1 MRRIAAAF
9 LVFACSVGVAT
20 ASSRAPN
27 GAATL
32 VLTQKDVGP
41 AYRPTPEMAAAH
53 TLADIDT
60 GASASLKR
68 ELAAK
73 FVVGSQSGFNGVTV
87 RRNIIS
93 TADVFRTTKL
103 NLIVRFWERRY
114 LYLSQGKRLAVP
126 PDAPGAHRTLIRGRM
141 RGPSRGWVVLLY
153 QWQRGTTI
161 MTVWQLGPKSSL
173 RPSELFALARVQD
186 AKAR

>member
-1 MRRIAAAF
+1 MRRIAAIL
-9 LVFACSVGVAT
+9 LVFALSVGVAI
-20 ASSRAPN
+20 ASPSARK
-27 GAATL
+27 GAARI
-32 VLTQKDVGP
+32 VLTQKDVGR

-53 TLADIDT
+53 TLADIEP
-60 GASASLKR
+60 GASASVKR

-73 FVVGSQSGFNGVTV
+73 FIAGYQSGFNGVTV

-93 TADVFRTTKL
+93 TADVFRTTNL
-103 NLIVRFWERRY
+103 NLILGFWERRY
-114 LYLSQGKRLAVP
+114 LSLSLGKRLAVP
-126 PDAPGAHRTLIRGRM
+126 PDAPGTHRTLIRGRM
-141 RGPSRGWVVLLY
+141 RGPSKGWVVLLY